1 LSNSEGSPMQ
11 GYRQGEILSH
21 VLLFARRLKKKGLKI
36 TPGRVMGAVR
46 SLEVIDL
53 SNRQDFSSALR
64 ANLVSCREDLV
75 VFDELF
81 EQIFRLKPELPLDPE
96 VPAGEEMAADEET
109 GEEDLRSTSQQWEL
123 SPAEEGGEEES
134 LSSGYSPKEAL
145 MVKEFGQFPPE
156 DQEALDRELLR
167 LLSQIASRVSRR
179 RKPSP
184 KGREIHFPRTMRKA
198 VRYGGEILDL
208 VRRRRKSKPMKV
220 IVICDVSG
228 SMDASTRFILQFFFG
243 LQKIFPRSETL
254 VFSTRLTRITDILRH
269 YRWAEALTAMGKRVQ
284 DWSGGT
290 KIGQSLRAFNERYA
304 RTLAAQSAV
313 IILISDGWDR
323 GDPELLDAEM
333 KRLKRKARRVIW
345 MNPLLASPE
354 YRPLCQGM
362 RTALP
367 YVDHFLPASTLKG
380 LKSMGEILAALS
392 SN

>member
-1 LSNSEGSPMQ
+1 LTYGEGSPMQ

-36 TPGRVMGAVR
+36 TPGRVMDAVR

-53 SNRQDFSSALR
+53 SRRQDFSSALR
-64 ANLVSCREDLV
+64 ANLVSSREDLA
-75 VFDELF
+75 VFDELL
-81 EQIFRLKPELPLDPE
+81 EQFFSPKPELPLDLE
-96 VPAGEEMAADEET
+96 APAGEEVVADEET
-109 GEEDLRSTSQQWEL
+109 EEEDLRSTSQQWEL
-123 SPAEEGGEEES
+123 SPAEEGGEEER
-134 LSSGYSPKEAL
+134 LPSGYSPKEAL

-156 DQEALDRELLR
+156 DQKALGRELLR

-179 RKPSP
+179 RKPSS

-198 VRYGGEILDL
+198 VRYGGEILEL
-208 VRRRRKSKPMKV
+208 VRRRRKIKPMKV

-269 YRWAEALTAMGKRVQ
+269 YRWGEALTAMGKRVQ

-290 KIGQSLRAFNERYA
+290 QIGQCLHLFNERYA

-313 IILISDGWDR
+313 VILISDGWDR
-323 GDPELLDAEM
+323 GEPELLDVEM
-333 KRLKRKARRVIW
+333 KRIKRKARRVIW
-345 MNPLLASPE
+345 MNPLLGSPE

-367 YVDHFLPASTLKG
+367 YVDHFLPASTLRG
-380 LKSMGEILAALS
+380 LKSLGEILVGLS
-392 SN
+392 A

>member
-1 LSNSEGSPMQ
+1 ME

-36 TPGRVMGAVR
+36 TPGRVMDAAR

-53 SNRQDFSSALR
+53 SSRQDFSSALR
-64 ANLVSCREDLV
+64 ANLVSSRVDLV

-81 EQIFRLKPELPLDPE
+81 EQFFSLKPELALDLEAPSLE
-96 VPAGEEMAADEET
+96 EAVSDEEME
-109 GEEDLRSTSQQWEL
+109 EEDLRSTSQQWEL
-123 SPAEEGGEEES
+123 SPAEEGGEEERPP
-134 LSSGYSPKEAL
+134 SGYSPKEAL
-145 MVKEFGQFPPE
+145 MVKEFGQFPPQ
-156 DQEALDRELLR
+156 DQEALGRELLR

-179 RKPSP
+179 RKPSS

-198 VRYGGEILDL
+198 VRYGGEILEL
-208 VRRRRKSKPMKV
+208 VRRRRKIKPMKV

-254 VFSTRLTRITDILRH
+254 VFSTRLTRITDILRQ

-290 KIGQSLRAFNERYA
+290 KIGECLHAFNERYA

-323 GDPELLDAEM
+323 GDAELLDAEM

-380 LKSMGEILAALS
+380 LKSMGEILETITAERPR
-392 SN
+392 NFF

>member
-1 LSNSEGSPMQ
+1 LTYGEGSPMQ
-11 GYRQGEILSH
+11 GYRRGEILSH

-36 TPGRVMGAVR
+36 TPGRVMDAAR

-53 SNRQDFSSALR
+53 SSRRDFSSALR
-64 ANLVSCREDLV
+64 ANLVSSREDLV

-81 EQIFRLKPELPLDPE
+81 EQFFSLKPELPLDLE
-96 VPAGEEMAADEET
+96 GPAVEEAVADEET
-109 GEEDLRSTSQQWEL
+109 EEEDLRSTSQQWEL
-123 SPAEEGGEEES
+123 SPAKEGGEEER
-134 LSSGYSPKEAL
+134 LPSGYSPEEAL

-156 DQEALDRELLR
+156 DQEALGRELLR

-179 RKPSP
+179 RKPSS

-198 VRYGGEILDL
+198 VRYGGEILEL
-208 VRRRRKSKPMKV
+208 VRRRRKIKPMKV

-254 VFSTRLTRITDILRH
+254 VFSTRLTRITDILRQ
-269 YRWAEALTAMGKRVQ
+269 YRWGEALAALGKRVQ

-290 KIGQSLRAFNERYA
+290 KIGQCLHVFNERYA

-323 GDPELLDAEM
+323 GDAELLDEEM

-380 LKSMGEILAALS
+380 LKSMGEVLAALS
-392 SN
+392 AN

>member
-1 LSNSEGSPMQ
+1 MTYGEGSPMQ
-11 GYRQGEILSH
+11 GYRRGEILSH
-21 VLLFARRLKKKGLKI
+21 VLLFARHLKKKGLKI
-36 TPGRVMGAVR
+36 TPGRVMDAAR

-53 SNRQDFSSALR
+53 SSRRDFSSALR
-64 ANLVSCREDLV
+64 ANLVSSREDLV

-81 EQIFRLKPELPLDPE
+81 EQFFSLKPELPLDLE
-96 VPAGEEMAADEET
+96 TPAVEERAADEEME
-109 GEEDLRSTSQQWEL
+109 EEDIRSTSQQWEL
-123 SPAEEGGEEES
+123 SPAKEGGEEER
-134 LSSGYSPKEAL
+134 LPSGYSPEEAL

-156 DQEALDRELLR
+156 DQEALGRELLR

-179 RKPSP
+179 RKPSS

-198 VRYGGEILDL
+198 VRYGGEILEL
-208 VRRRRKSKPMKV
+208 VRRRRKIKPMKV

-254 VFSTRLTRITDILRH
+254 VFSTRLTRITDILRQ
-269 YRWAEALTAMGKRVQ
+269 YRWGEALAALGKRVQ

-290 KIGQSLRAFNERYA
+290 KIGQCLHVFNERYA

-323 GDPELLDAEM
+323 GDAELLDAEM

-392 SN
+392 AN

>member
-1 LSNSEGSPMQ
+1 MTYGEGSPMQ
-11 GYRQGEILSH
+11 GYHQGEILSH

-36 TPGRVMGAVR
+36 TPGRVMDATR

-64 ANLVSCREDLV
+64 TNLVSSREDLV

-81 EQIFRLKPELPLDPE
+81 EQFFSLKPELPLDLE
-96 VPAGEEMAADEET
+96 APAMEERVADEEME
-109 GEEDLRSTSQQWEL
+109 EEDLRSTSQQWEL
-123 SPAEEGGEEES
+123 SPAEEGDEEER
-134 LSSGYSPKEAL
+134 LPSGYSPKEAL

-156 DQEALDRELLR
+156 DQEALGRELLR

-179 RKPSP
+179 RKPSS

-198 VRYGGEILDL
+198 VRYGGEILEL
-208 VRRRRKSKPMKV
+208 VRRRRKIKPMKV

-254 VFSTRLTRITDILRH
+254 VFSTRLTRITDILRQ

-290 KIGQSLRAFNERYA
+290 KIGQCLHVFNERYA

-313 IILISDGWDR
+313 VILISDGWDR
-323 GDPELLDAEM
+323 GDAELLDGEM

-380 LKSMGEILAALS
+380 LKSMGEVLAALS
-392 SN
+392 AN

>member
-1 LSNSEGSPMQ
+1 MRGHP
-11 GYRQGEILSH
+11 QGEILSRI
-21 VLLFARRLKKKGLKI
+21 LLFARHLKSRGLKI
-36 TPGRVMGAVR
+36 TPGRVVDAAR

-53 SNRQDFSSALR
+53 SSRQDFSSALR
-64 ANLVSCREDLV
+64 ANLVSSREDLA

-81 EQIFRLKPELPLDPE
+81 EQFFSPRLELPPDLE
-96 VPAGEEMAADEET
+96 VPPGEEVVDDGEL
-109 GEEDLRSTSQQWEL
+109 EEDDLRTTSPQWEL
-123 SPAEEGGEEES
+123 SPTEEGGEEEH
-134 LSSGYSPKEAL
+134 LPSGYSTQEAL
-145 MVKEFGQFPPE
+145 MVKDFSQFPPE
-156 DQEALDRELLR
+156 DQEALGRELLR

-179 RKPSP
+179 RKPSS

-198 VRYGGEILDL
+198 VRYGGDILEL
-208 VRRRRKSKPMKV
+208 VRRRRKIKPMKV

-243 LQKIFPRSETL
+243 LQKIFPRSETM
-254 VFSTRLTRITDILRH
+254 VFSTRLTRITDILRQ

-290 KIGQSLRAFNERYA
+290 KIGRSLHAFNERYA

-323 GDPELLDAEM
+323 GEPELLDAEM
-333 KRLKRKARRVIW
+333 MRLKRKARRIIW

-367 YVDHFLPASTLKG
+367 YVDDFLPASTLKG
-380 LKSMGEILAALS
+380 LKSMGDILAALS
-392 SN
+392 AK

>member
-1 LSNSEGSPMQ
+1 MTYGEGSPMQ
-11 GYRQGEILSH
+11 GYHQGEILPH

-36 TPGRVMGAVR
+36 TPGRVMDATR

-64 ANLVSCREDLV
+64 TNLVSSREDLV

-81 EQIFRLKPELPLDPE
+81 EQFFSLKPELPLDLE
-96 VPAGEEMAADEET
+96 APAMEERVADEEME
-109 GEEDLRSTSQQWEL
+109 EEDLRSTSQQWEL
-123 SPAEEGGEEES
+123 SPAEEGDEEERVP
-134 LSSGYSPKEAL
+134 SGYSPKEAL

-156 DQEALDRELLR
+156 DQEALGRELLR

-179 RKPSP
+179 RKPSS

-198 VRYGGEILDL
+198 VRYGGEILEL
-208 VRRRRKSKPMKV
+208 VRRRRKIKPMKV

-254 VFSTRLTRITDILRH
+254 VFSTRLTRITDILRQ
-269 YRWAEALTAMGKRVQ
+269 YRWGEALTAMGKRVQ

-290 KIGQSLRAFNERYA
+290 KIGQCLHVFNERYA

-323 GDPELLDAEM
+323 GDAKLLDEEM

-380 LKSMGEILAALS
+380 LKSMGEVLAALS
-392 SN
+392 EN

>member
-1 LSNSEGSPMQ
+1 MTYGEGSPMQ

-36 TPGRVMGAVR
+36 TPGRVMDAVR

-53 SNRQDFSSALR
+53 SRRQDFSSALR
-64 ANLVSCREDLV
+64 ANLVSSREDLA
-75 VFDELF
+75 VFDELL
-81 EQIFRLKPELPLDPE
+81 EQFFSPKPELPLDLE
-96 VPAGEEMAADEET
+96 APAGEEVVADEET
-109 GEEDLRSTSQQWEL
+109 EEEDLRSTSQQWEL
-123 SPAEEGGEEES
+123 SPAEEGGEEER
-134 LSSGYSPKEAL
+134 LPSGYSPKEAL

-156 DQEALDRELLR
+156 DQKALGRELLR

-179 RKPSP
+179 RKPSS

-198 VRYGGEILDL
+198 VRYGGEILEL
-208 VRRRRKSKPMKV
+208 VRRRRKIKPMKV

-228 SMDASTRFILQFFFG
+228 SMDASTRFILQLFFG

-269 YRWAEALTAMGKRVQ
+269 YRWGEALTAMGKRVQ

-290 KIGQSLRAFNERYA
+290 QIGQCLHLFNERYA

-313 IILISDGWDR
+313 VILISDGWDR
-323 GDPELLDAEM
+323 GEPELLDVEM
-333 KRLKRKARRVIW
+333 KRIKRKARRVIW
-345 MNPLLASPE
+345 MNPLLGSPE

-367 YVDHFLPASTLKG
+367 YVDHFLPASTLRG
-380 LKSMGEILAALS
+380 LKSLGEILVGLS
-392 SN
+392 A

>member
-1 LSNSEGSPMQ
+1 MTYGEGSPMQ

-36 TPGRVMGAVR
+36 TPGRVMDAVR

-53 SNRQDFSSALR
+53 SRRQDFSSALR
-64 ANLVSCREDLV
+64 ANLVSSREDLA
-75 VFDELF
+75 VFDELL
-81 EQIFRLKPELPLDPE
+81 EQFFSPKPELPLDLE
-96 VPAGEEMAADEET
+96 APAGEEVVADEET
-109 GEEDLRSTSQQWEL
+109 EEEDLRSTSRQWEL
-123 SPAEEGGEEES
+123 SPAEEGGEEER
-134 LSSGYSPKEAL
+134 LPSGYSPKEAL

-156 DQEALDRELLR
+156 DQKALGRELLR

-179 RKPSP
+179 RKPSS

-198 VRYGGEILDL
+198 VRYGGEILEL
-208 VRRRRKSKPMKV
+208 VRRRRKIKPMKV

-269 YRWAEALTAMGKRVQ
+269 YRWGEALTAMGKRVQ

-290 KIGQSLRAFNERYA
+290 QIGQCLHLFNERYA

-313 IILISDGWDR
+313 VILISDGWDR
-323 GDPELLDAEM
+323 GEPELLDVEM
-333 KRLKRKARRVIW
+333 KRIKRKARRVIW
-345 MNPLLASPE
+345 MNPLLGSPE

-367 YVDHFLPASTLKG
+367 YVDHFLPASTLRG
-380 LKSMGEILAALS
+380 LKSLGEILVGLS
-392 SN
+392 A

>member
-1 LSNSEGSPMQ
+1 MQ
-11 GYRQGEILSH
+11 GYHQGEILSQ
-21 VLLFARRLKKKGLKI
+21 VLLFARHLKKKGLNI
-36 TPGRVMGAVR
+36 TPGRVMDAVR

-53 SNRQDFSSALR
+53 SSRQDFSSTLR
-64 ANLVSCREDLV
+64 ANLVSSREDQA

-81 EQIFRLKPELPLDPE
+81 EQFFSLKPELAQDLE
-96 VPAGEEMAADEET
+96 APALEEGAIEEET
-109 GEEDLRSTSQQWEL
+109 EEEDFRSTSQQWEL

-134 LSSGYSPKEAL
+134 LPSGYSPQEAL

-156 DQEALDRELLR
+156 DQEALGRELLR
-167 LLSQIASRVSRR
+167 LLSQIANRVSRR
-179 RKPSP
+179 RKPSS
-184 KGREIHFPRTMRKA
+184 KGREIHFARTMRKA
-198 VRYGGEILDL
+198 VRYGGEVLDL
-208 VRRRRKSKPMKV
+208 VRRRRKIKPMKV

-243 LQKIFPRSETL
+243 LQKIFSRSETL

-290 KIGQSLRAFNERYA
+290 RIGQSLHVFNERYA
-304 RTLAAQSAV
+304 RTLTAQSAV

-333 KRLKRKARRVIW
+333 KRLKRKARRIIW

-367 YVDHFLPASTLKG
+367 YVDHFLPASTLQG
-380 LKSMGEILAALS
+380 LKKMGDILTTLS
-392 SN
+392 AN

>member
-1 LSNSEGSPMQ
+1 MQ

-36 TPGRVMGAVR
+36 TPGRVMDAVR

-53 SNRQDFSSALR
+53 SRRQDFSSALR
-64 ANLVSCREDLV
+64 ANLVSSREDLA
-75 VFDELF
+75 VFDELL
-81 EQIFRLKPELPLDPE
+81 EQFFSPKPELPLDLE
-96 VPAGEEMAADEET
+96 APAGEEVVADEET
-109 GEEDLRSTSQQWEL
+109 EEEDLRSTSQQWEL
-123 SPAEEGGEEES
+123 SPAEEGGEEER
-134 LSSGYSPKEAL
+134 LPSGYSPKEAL

-156 DQEALDRELLR
+156 DQKALGRELLR

-179 RKPSP
+179 RKPSS

-198 VRYGGEILDL
+198 VRYGGEILEL
-208 VRRRRKSKPMKV
+208 VRRRRKIKPMKV

-269 YRWAEALTAMGKRVQ
+269 YRWGEALTAMGKRVQ

-290 KIGQSLRAFNERYA
+290 QIGQCLHLFNERYA

-313 IILISDGWDR
+313 VILISDGWDR
-323 GDPELLDAEM
+323 GEPELLDVEM
-333 KRLKRKARRVIW
+333 KRIKRKARRVIW
-345 MNPLLASPE
+345 MNPLLGSPE

-367 YVDHFLPASTLKG
+367 YVDHFLPASTLRG
-380 LKSMGEILAALS
+380 LKSLGEILVGLS
-392 SN
+392 A

>member
-1 LSNSEGSPMQ
+1 MTYGEGSPMQ
-11 GYRQGEILSH
+11 GYHQGEILSQ
-21 VLLFARRLKKKGLKI
+21 VLLFARHLKKKGLNI
-36 TPGRVMGAVR
+36 TPGRVMDAVR

-53 SNRQDFSSALR
+53 SSRQDFSSTLR
-64 ANLVSCREDLV
+64 ANLVSSREDQA

-81 EQIFRLKPELPLDPE
+81 EQFFSLKPELAQDLE
-96 VPAGEEMAADEET
+96 APALEEGAIEEET
-109 GEEDLRSTSQQWEL
+109 EEEDFRSTSQQWEL

-134 LSSGYSPKEAL
+134 LPSGYSPQEAL

-156 DQEALDRELLR
+156 DQEALGRELLR
-167 LLSQIASRVSRR
+167 LLSQIANRVSRR
-179 RKPSP
+179 RKPSS
-184 KGREIHFPRTMRKA
+184 KGREIHFARTMRKA
-198 VRYGGEILDL
+198 VRYGGEVLDL
-208 VRRRRKSKPMKV
+208 VRRRRKIKPMKV

-243 LQKIFPRSETL
+243 LQKIFSRSETL

-290 KIGQSLRAFNERYA
+290 RIGQSLHVFNERYA
-304 RTLAAQSAV
+304 RTLTAQSAV

-333 KRLKRKARRVIW
+333 KRLKRKARRIIW
-345 MNPLLASPE
+345 MNPLLASPV

-367 YVDHFLPASTLKG
+367 YVDHFLPASTLQG
-380 LKSMGEILAALS
+380 LKKMGDILTTLS
-392 SN
+392 AN

>member
-1 LSNSEGSPMQ
+1 MTFGEGSSMQ
-11 GYRQGEILSH
+11 GYHQGEILSH
-21 VLLFARRLKKKGLKI
+21 VLLFARRLKRKGLKI
-36 TPGRVMGAVR
+36 TPGRVMDAVR

-53 SNRQDFSSALR
+53 SIRQDFSSALR
-64 ANLVSCREDLV
+64 ANLVSSREDLAA
-75 VFDELF
+75 FDELF
-81 EQIFRLKPELPLDPE
+81 EQFFSLRPELPLDLE
-96 VPAGEEMAADEET
+96 APAGEEAVADEET
-109 GEEDLRSTSQQWEL
+109 EEEDLRSTSQQWEI
-123 SPAEEGGEEES
+123 SPAEEGGEEER
-134 LSSGYSPKEAL
+134 LPSGYSPQEAL

-156 DQEALDRELLR
+156 DQEALARELLR

-179 RKPSP
+179 RKPSS

-208 VRRRRKSKPMKV
+208 VRRRRKIKPMKV

-269 YRWAEALTAMGKRVQ
+269 YRWGEALTAMGKRAQ
-284 DWSGGT
+284 DCSGGT
-290 KIGQSLRAFNERYA
+290 KIGQCLHLFNERYA

-313 IILISDGWDR
+313 VILISDGWDR
-323 GDPELLDAEM
+323 GEPELLDVEM
-333 KRLKRKARRVIW
+333 KRIKRKARRVIW
-345 MNPLLASPE
+345 MNPLLGSPE

-367 YVDHFLPASTLKG
+367 YVDHFLPASTLRG
-380 LKSMGEILAALS
+380 LKSLGEILVGLS
-392 SN
+392 A

>member
-1 LSNSEGSPMQ
+1 
-11 GYRQGEILSH
+11 
-21 VLLFARRLKKKGLKI
+21 
-36 TPGRVMGAVR
+36 
-46 SLEVIDL
+46 
-53 SNRQDFSSALR
+53 
-64 ANLVSCREDLV
+64 
-75 VFDELF
+75 
-81 EQIFRLKPELPLDPE
+81 
-96 VPAGEEMAADEET
+96 
-109 GEEDLRSTSQQWEL
+109 L
-123 SPAEEGGEEES
+123 SPAEEGGEEER
-134 LSSGYSPKEAL
+134 LPSGYSPKEAL

-156 DQEALDRELLR
+156 DQAALGRELLR

-179 RKPSP
+179 RKPSS

-198 VRYGGEILDL
+198 VRYGGEILEL
-208 VRRRRKSKPMKV
+208 VRRRRKIKPMKV

-228 SMDASTRFILQFFFG
+228 SMDASTSFILQFFFG

-269 YRWAEALTAMGKRVQ
+269 YRWDEALTTMGKRVQ

-290 KIGQSLRAFNERYA
+290 KIGQCLHLFNERYA

-323 GDPELLDAEM
+323 GDAELLDEEM

-392 SN
+392 AN

>member
-1 LSNSEGSPMQ
+1 MQ
-11 GYRQGEILSH
+11 GYHQGEILSQ
-21 VLLFARRLKKKGLKI
+21 VLLFARHLKKKGLNI
-36 TPGRVMGAVR
+36 TPGRVMDAVR

-53 SNRQDFSSALR
+53 SSRQDFSSTLR
-64 ANLVSCREDLV
+64 ANLVSSREDQA

-81 EQIFRLKPELPLDPE
+81 EQFFSLKPELAQDLE
-96 VPAGEEMAADEET
+96 APALEEGAIEEET
-109 GEEDLRSTSQQWEL
+109 EEEDFRSTSQQWEL

-134 LSSGYSPKEAL
+134 LPSGYSPQEAL

-156 DQEALDRELLR
+156 DQEALGRELLR
-167 LLSQIASRVSRR
+167 LLSQIANRVSRR
-179 RKPSP
+179 RKPSS
-184 KGREIHFPRTMRKA
+184 KGREIHFARTMRKA
-198 VRYGGEILDL
+198 VRYGGEVLDL
-208 VRRRRKSKPMKV
+208 VRRRRKIKPMKV

-243 LQKIFPRSETL
+243 LQKIFSRSETL

-290 KIGQSLRAFNERYA
+290 RIGQSLHVFNERYA
-304 RTLAAQSAV
+304 RTLTAQSAV

-323 GDPELLDAEM
+323 GEPELLDVEM
-333 KRLKRKARRVIW
+333 KRIKRKARRVIW

-367 YVDHFLPASTLKG
+367 YVDHFLPASTLQG
-380 LKSMGEILAALS
+380 LKKMGDILATLS
-392 SN
+392 TEMGRR

>member
-1 LSNSEGSPMQ
+1 LTYGEGSPMQ
-11 GYRQGEILSH
+11 GYHQGEILSH

-36 TPGRVMGAVR
+36 TPGRVMDATR

-64 ANLVSCREDLV
+64 TNLVSSREDLV

-81 EQIFRLKPELPLDPE
+81 EQFFSLKPELPLDLE
-96 VPAGEEMAADEET
+96 APAMEERVADEEME
-109 GEEDLRSTSQQWEL
+109 EEDLRSTSQQWEL
-123 SPAEEGGEEES
+123 SPAEEGDEEER
-134 LSSGYSPKEAL
+134 LPSGYSPKEAL

-156 DQEALDRELLR
+156 DQEALGRELLR

-179 RKPSP
+179 RKPSS

-198 VRYGGEILDL
+198 VRYGGEILEL
-208 VRRRRKSKPMKV
+208 VRRRRKIKPMKV

-254 VFSTRLTRITDILRH
+254 VFSTRLTRITDILRQ

-290 KIGQSLRAFNERYA
+290 KIGQCLHVFNERYA

-313 IILISDGWDR
+313 VILISDGWDR
-323 GDPELLDAEM
+323 GDAELLDGEM

-380 LKSMGEILAALS
+380 LKSMGEVLAALS
-392 SN
+392 AN

>member
-1 LSNSEGSPMQ
+1 MQ

-36 TPGRVMGAVR
+36 TPGRVMDAVR

-53 SNRQDFSSALR
+53 SRRQDFSSALR
-64 ANLVSCREDLV
+64 ANLVSSREDV
-75 VFDELF
+75 AVFDELL
-81 EQIFRLKPELPLDPE
+81 EQFFSPKPELPLDLE
-96 VPAGEEMAADEET
+96 APAGEEVVADEET
-109 GEEDLRSTSQQWEL
+109 EEEDLRSTSQQWEL
-123 SPAEEGGEEES
+123 SPAEEGGEEER
-134 LSSGYSPKEAL
+134 LPSGYSPKEAL

-156 DQEALDRELLR
+156 DQEALGRELLR

-179 RKPSP
+179 RKPSS

-198 VRYGGEILDL
+198 VRYGGEILEL
-208 VRRRRKSKPMKV
+208 VRRRRKIKPMKV

-269 YRWAEALTAMGKRVQ
+269 YRWGEALTAMGKRVQ

-290 KIGQSLRAFNERYA
+290 QIGQCLHLFNERYA

-313 IILISDGWDR
+313 VILISDGWDR
-323 GDPELLDAEM
+323 GEPELLDVEM
-333 KRLKRKARRVIW
+333 KRIKRKARRVIW
-345 MNPLLASPE
+345 MNPLLGSPE

-367 YVDHFLPASTLKG
+367 YVDHFLPASTLRG
-380 LKSMGEILAALS
+380 LKSLGEILVGLS
-392 SN
+392 A

>member
-1 LSNSEGSPMQ
+1 MTYGEGSPMQ

-36 TPGRVMGAVR
+36 TPGRVMDAVR

-53 SNRQDFSSALR
+53 SRRQDFSSALR
-64 ANLVSCREDLV
+64 ANLVSSREDLA
-75 VFDELF
+75 VFDELL
-81 EQIFRLKPELPLDPE
+81 EQFFSPKPELPLDLE
-96 VPAGEEMAADEET
+96 APAGEEVVADEET
-109 GEEDLRSTSQQWEL
+109 EEEDLRSTSQQWEL
-123 SPAEEGGEEES
+123 SPAEEGGEEER
-134 LSSGYSPKEAL
+134 LPSGYSPKEAL

-156 DQEALDRELLR
+156 DQKALGRELLR

-179 RKPSP
+179 RKPSS

-198 VRYGGEILDL
+198 VRYGGEILEL
-208 VRRRRKSKPMKV
+208 VRRRRKIKPMKV

-269 YRWAEALTAMGKRVQ
+269 YRWGEALTAMGKRVQ

-290 KIGQSLRAFNERYA
+290 QIGQCLHLFNERYA

-313 IILISDGWDR
+313 VILISDGWDR
-323 GDPELLDAEM
+323 GEPELLDVEM
-333 KRLKRKARRVIW
+333 KRIKRKARRVIW
-345 MNPLLASPE
+345 MNPLLGSPE

-367 YVDHFLPASTLKG
+367 YVDHFLPASTLRG
-380 LKSMGEILAALS
+380 LKSLGEILVGLS
-392 SN
+392 A

>member
-1 LSNSEGSPMQ
+1 MQ
-11 GYRQGEILSH
+11 GYHQGEILSH
-21 VLLFARRLKKKGLKI
+21 VLLFARHLKKKGLKI
-36 TPGRVMGAVR
+36 TPGRVMEAVR
-46 SLEVIDL
+46 SLEIIDL
-53 SNRQDFSSALR
+53 SSRQDFSSALR
-64 ANLVSCREDLV
+64 ANLVSSREDQA

-81 EQIFRLKPELPLDPE
+81 EQFFSLKPELPQDLE
-96 VPAGEEMAADEET
+96 APALENAATEEET
-109 GEEDLRSTSQQWEL
+109 GDEDLRSSSPQWEL

-134 LSSGYSPKEAL
+134 LPSGYSPQETL
-145 MVKEFGQFPPE
+145 MVKEFGHFLPE
-156 DQEALDRELLR
+156 DQEALGRELLR

-179 RKPSP
+179 RKPSS

-198 VRYGGEILDL
+198 VRYGGEVLDL
-208 VRRRRKSKPMKV
+208 VRRRRKIKPMKV

-254 VFSTRLTRITDILRH
+254 VFSTQLTRITDILRH
-269 YRWAEALTAMGKRVQ
+269 YRWAEALTAMGERVQ

-290 KIGQSLRAFNERYA
+290 KIGQSLRVFNERYA

-323 GDPELLDAEM
+323 GEPELLDAEM
-333 KRLKRKARRVIW
+333 KRLKRKARRIIW

-367 YVDHFLPASTLKG
+367 YVDHFLPASTLQG
-380 LKSMGEILAALS
+380 LKKMGDILAALS
-392 SN
+392 AN

>member
-1 LSNSEGSPMQ
+1 MTHGEGSPMQ
-11 GYRQGEILSH
+11 GYRPGEILSH
-21 VLLFARRLKKKGLKI
+21 VLLFARSLKKKGLKI
-36 TPGRVMGAVR
+36 TPGRVMDAAR
-46 SLEVIDL
+46 SLEIIDL
-53 SNRQDFSSALR
+53 SNRQDFSSVLR
-64 ANLVSCREDLV
+64 ANLVSSREDLV

-81 EQIFRLKPELPLDPE
+81 EQFFSLKAELPLDLE
-96 VPAGEEMAADEET
+96 APAVEERAADEET
-109 GEEDLRSTSQQWEL
+109 QEEDLRSISQQWEL
-123 SPAEEGGEEES
+123 SPAEEGAEEER
-134 LSSGYSPKEAL
+134 LPSGYSPKEAL

-156 DQEALDRELLR
+156 DREALGRELLR

-179 RKPSP
+179 RKPSS

-208 VRRRRKSKPMKV
+208 VRRRRKIKPMKV

-254 VFSTRLTRITDILRH
+254 VFSTRLTRITDILRQ
-269 YRWAEALTAMGKRVQ
+269 YRWAEALAAMGKRVQ

-290 KIGQSLRAFNERYA
+290 KIGQCLHVFNERYA

-323 GDPELLDAEM
+323 GDAELLDAEM

-380 LKSMGEILAALS
+380 LKSMGEVLAALS
-392 SN
+392 AN

>member
-1 LSNSEGSPMQ
+1 MQ
-11 GYRQGEILSH
+11 GYHQGEILSQ
-21 VLLFARRLKKKGLKI
+21 VLLFARHLKKKGLNI
-36 TPGRVMGAVR
+36 TPGRVMDAVR

-53 SNRQDFSSALR
+53 SSRQDFSSTLR
-64 ANLVSCREDLV
+64 ANLVSSREDQA

-81 EQIFRLKPELPLDPE
+81 EQFFSLKPELAQDLE
-96 VPAGEEMAADEET
+96 APALEEGAIEEET
-109 GEEDLRSTSQQWEL
+109 EEEDFRSTSQQWEL

-134 LSSGYSPKEAL
+134 LPSGYSPQEAL

-156 DQEALDRELLR
+156 DQEALGRELLR
-167 LLSQIASRVSRR
+167 LLSQIANRVSRR
-179 RKPSP
+179 RKPSS
-184 KGREIHFPRTMRKA
+184 KGREIHFARTMRKA
-198 VRYGGEILDL
+198 VRYGGEVLDL
-208 VRRRRKSKPMKV
+208 VRRRRKIKPMKV

-243 LQKIFPRSETL
+243 LQKIFSRSETL

-290 KIGQSLRAFNERYA
+290 KIGQCLHLFNERYA
-304 RTLAAQSAV
+304 RTMAAQSSV
-313 IILISDGWDR
+313 VILISDGWDR

-333 KRLKRKARRVIW
+333 KRLKRKARRIIW

-367 YVDHFLPASTLKG
+367 YVDHFLPASTLQG
-380 LKSMGEILAALS
+380 LKKMGDILTTLS
-392 SN
+392 AN

>member
-1 LSNSEGSPMQ
+1 MTYGEGSPMQ

-21 VLLFARRLKKKGLKI
+21 VLLFARRLKRKGLKI
-36 TPGRVMGAVR
+36 TPGRVMDAVR

-53 SNRQDFSSALR
+53 SIRQDFSSALR
-64 ANLVSCREDLV
+64 ANLVSSREDLAA
-75 VFDELF
+75 FDELF
-81 EQIFRLKPELPLDPE
+81 EQFFRLRPELPLDLEAPS
-96 VPAGEEMAADEET
+96 GEEAVADEET
-109 GEEDLRSTSQQWEL
+109 EEEDLRSTSRQWEL
-123 SPAEEGGEEES
+123 SPAEEGGEEER
-134 LSSGYSPKEAL
+134 LPSGYSPEEAL

-156 DQEALDRELLR
+156 DQAALGRELLR

-179 RKPSP
+179 RKPSS

-198 VRYGGEILDL
+198 VRYGGEILEL
-208 VRRRRKSKPMKV
+208 VRRRRKIKPMKV

-228 SMDASTRFILQFFFG
+228 SMDASTSFILQFFFG

-269 YRWAEALTAMGKRVQ
+269 YRWDEALTTMGKRVQ

-290 KIGQSLRAFNERYA
+290 KIGQCLHLFNERYA

-323 GDPELLDAEM
+323 GDAELLDEEM

-392 SN
+392 AN

>member
-1 LSNSEGSPMQ
+1 MTYGEGSPMQ
-11 GYRQGEILSH
+11 GYRQGEILSR
-21 VLLFARRLKKKGLKI
+21 VLLFARRLKRKGLKI
-36 TPGRVMGAVR
+36 TPGRVMDAVR

-53 SNRQDFSSALR
+53 SIRQDFSSALR
-64 ANLVSCREDLV
+64 ANLVSSREDLV
-75 VFDELF
+75 AFDELF
-81 EQIFRLKPELPLDPE
+81 EQFFSLRPELPLDLEAPS
-96 VPAGEEMAADEET
+96 GEEAVADEET
-109 GEEDLRSTSQQWEL
+109 EEEDLRSTSQQWEL

-134 LSSGYSPKEAL
+134 LPSGYSPQEAL
-145 MVKEFGQFPPE
+145 MAKDFSQFPLE
-156 DQEALDRELLR
+156 DQEALARELLR

-179 RKPSP
+179 RKPSS

-208 VRRRRKSKPMKV
+208 VRRRRKIKPMKV

-269 YRWAEALTAMGKRVQ
+269 YRWGEALTAMGKRVQ

-290 KIGQSLRAFNERYA
+290 KIGQCLHFFNERYA

-313 IILISDGWDR
+313 VILISDGWDR
-323 GDPELLDAEM
+323 GEPELLDVEM
-333 KRLKRKARRVIW
+333 KRIKRKARRVIW
-345 MNPLLASPE
+345 MNPLLGSPE

-367 YVDHFLPASTLKG
+367 YVDHFLPASTLRG
-380 LKSMGEILAALS
+380 LKSLGEILAALS
-392 SN
+392 AN

>member
-1 LSNSEGSPMQ
+1 MQ

-36 TPGRVMGAVR
+36 TPGRVMDAVR

-53 SNRQDFSSALR
+53 SSRQDFSSALR
-64 ANLVSCREDLV
+64 ANLVSSWEDLA

-81 EQIFRLKPELPLDPE
+81 EQFFSLKPELPLDLE

-109 GEEDLRSTSQQWEL
+109 EEEDLRSTSQQWEL
-123 SPAEEGGEEES
+123 SPAEEGVEEES
-134 LSSGYSPKEAL
+134 LPSGYSPKEAL
-145 MVKEFGQFPPE
+145 MVKEIGQFPPE
-156 DQEALDRELLR
+156 DQEALGRELLR

-179 RKPSP
+179 RKPSS

-198 VRYGGEILDL
+198 VRYGGEVLEL
-208 VRRRRKSKPMKV
+208 VRRRRKIKPMKV

-269 YRWAEALTAMGKRVQ
+269 YRWAEALTAMGRRVQ

-290 KIGQSLRAFNERYA
+290 KIGQSLHVFNERYA

-323 GDPELLDAEM
+323 GEPELLDAEM

-367 YVDHFLPASTLKG
+367 YVDHFLPASTLQG

-392 SN
+392 AN

>member
-1 LSNSEGSPMQ
+1 MTYGEGSPMQ

-36 TPGRVMGAVR
+36 TPGRVMDAVR

-53 SNRQDFSSALR
+53 SRRQDFSSALR
-64 ANLVSCREDLV
+64 ANLVSSREDV
-75 VFDELF
+75 AVFDELL
-81 EQIFRLKPELPLDPE
+81 EQFFSPKPELPLDLE
-96 VPAGEEMAADEET
+96 APAGEEVVADEET
-109 GEEDLRSTSQQWEL
+109 EEEDLRSTSQQWEL
-123 SPAEEGGEEES
+123 SPAEEGGEEER
-134 LSSGYSPKEAL
+134 LPSGYSPKEAL

-156 DQEALDRELLR
+156 DQKALGRELLR

-179 RKPSP
+179 RKPSS

-198 VRYGGEILDL
+198 VRYGGEILEL
-208 VRRRRKSKPMKV
+208 VRRRRKIKPMKV

-269 YRWAEALTAMGKRVQ
+269 YRWGEALTAMGKRVQ

-290 KIGQSLRAFNERYA
+290 QIGQCLHLFNERYA

-313 IILISDGWDR
+313 VILISDGWDR
-323 GDPELLDAEM
+323 GEPELLDVEM
-333 KRLKRKARRVIW
+333 KRIKRKARRVIW
-345 MNPLLASPE
+345 MNPLLGSPE

-367 YVDHFLPASTLKG
+367 YVDHFLPASTLRG
-380 LKSMGEILAALS
+380 LKSLGEILVGLS
-392 SN
+392 A